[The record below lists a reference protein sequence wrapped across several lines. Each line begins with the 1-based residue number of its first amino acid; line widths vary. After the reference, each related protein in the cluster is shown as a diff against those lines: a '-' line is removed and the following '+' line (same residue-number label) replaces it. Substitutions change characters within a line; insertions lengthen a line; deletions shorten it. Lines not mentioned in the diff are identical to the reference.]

1 MRMGRTYIEFAAPRD
16 KDVSLLAKA
25 IAQFFARL
33 RRLDIT
39 GYLYIIVLALVGT
52 GGGNVRQDPFG
63 IHTAVT

>member
-1 MRMGRTYIEFAAPRD
+1 MRVRRTDIEFAAAGD
-16 KDVSLLAKA
+16 QDVSLFAQA

-39 GYLYIIVLALVGT
+39 GYLYVIVLAFVGT
-52 GGGNVRQDPFG
+52 GGGNVRQDAFG